1 MSDAADLTLE
11 QFLALHPWP
20 AAHAKTPR
28 LEWFWT
34 FDVAMRVDDLW
45 EVVADTSRTNRAL
58 GVSEMKFED
67 RDGKRWGTSKPGGVQ
82 HAWVEV
88 PWSWVAKQ
96 WLTSVRLY
104 EKGFSKVVYAAFR
117 LTPREGG
124 KSSRL
129 YAYFGAIPS
138 GMIGKLA
145 LTFGFPPL
153 EKAYRTFLPKVAA
166 EYGEGIPPA
175 LRVAAPPLEPS
186 AEARLRTIREA
197 LYERELD
204 RRGVDELLDWI
215 RTGDEQDLHR
225 IQMRER
231 ARAWRID
238 EDELLRICLYATRA
252 GLLELSWDLVCPHCR
267 GVTAETTTL
276 GVLPAGGSCEV
287 CQIDFGS
294 DALEAVEITFHVH
307 PSVRDIPK
315 RTYCSAEPATKDHI
329 RVQQLLEPGERRA
342 ERPALPPGRYRMR
355 IQGSK
360 RYGYLDVKPS
370 TEDVDVD
377 ADVVWRA
384 SDEPIEH
391 EASAAQAVQL
401 VNDTDETKMFVIER
415 SQWND
420 IALRPGK
427 LLSFQDFR
435 DLFSEEYL
443 AADVQLAIG
452 EQTILFTDMVGST
465 AMYLERGDPAAFV
478 EVKRH
483 FVEVFRI
490 IAKHRGAVVKTIGDA
505 AMGAFNSPLDA
516 VKAAKAIHDHFHGTR
531 QSSLARLRISLHTGP
546 CIAVRLNTELDYF
559 GNTVNLAAKLQ
570 ALCETWQIAM
580 SETTYGAPGVAQ
592 WIAGQAAQL
601 VDLAYSSK
609 ALPEPIPVK
618 QWTVHPS

>member
-1 MSDAADLTLE
+1 MTDAADLTLE

-20 AAHAKTPR
+20 VEHAKTPR

-34 FDVAMRVDDLW
+34 FDVPMNRDDLW
-45 EVVADTSRTNRAL
+45 EVIADTSRTNRAL

-67 RDGKRWGTSKPGGVQ
+67 RNGLRWGTSKPGGVQ
-82 HAWVEV
+82 HEWVEV

-117 LTPREGG
+117 LAPCENGT
-124 KSSRL
+124 RL

-138 GMIGKLA
+138 GLIGKLA
-145 LTFGFPPL
+145 LKFGFPPL
-153 EKAYRTFLPKVAA
+153 EKAYRSFLPKVAA

-175 LRVAAPPLEPS
+175 LRVSAPPLEPA
-186 AEARLRTIREA
+186 AEARLVTLREGLHA
-197 LYERELD
+197 RGLD
-204 RRGVDELLDWI
+204 KVGVDKLLDWI

-231 ARAWRID
+231 ARAWQVD
-238 EDELLRICLYATRA
+238 EDELLRICLHATRD

-267 GVTAETTTL
+267 GVTEQTTTL
-276 GVLPAGGSCEV
+276 GVLPAGGNCEV

-294 DALEAVEITFHVH
+294 DALDAVEITFHVH
-307 PSVRDIPK
+307 PSIRDVPK

-329 RVQQLLEPGERRA
+329 RLQQVLKPGERRA
-342 ERPALPPGRYRMR
+342 ETPALPPGRYRMR
-355 IQGSK
+355 LQGSK
-360 RYGYLDVKPS
+360 QYGYLDVKPPTQS
-370 TEDVDVD
+370 VEVE

-391 EASAAQAVQL
+391 EATATQAIQL
-401 VNDTDETKMFVIER
+401 VNDADEEKMFIIER

-465 AMYLERGDPAAFV
+465 AMYRERGDPAAFV
-478 EVKRH
+478 EVKKH
-483 FVEVFRI
+483 FVQVFKI

-516 VKAAKAIHDHFHGTR
+516 VKAAKAIHDHFHAA
-531 QSSLARLRISLHTGP
+531 QHDSLARLRISLHTGP

-580 SETTYGAPGVAQ
+580 SETTYGSPGVAE
-592 WIAGQAAQL
+592 WIASQGAAL
-601 VDLAYSSK
+601 VDLAYTSK
-609 ALPEPIPVK
+609 ALPEPIAVK
-618 QWTVHPS
+618 QWTVHP